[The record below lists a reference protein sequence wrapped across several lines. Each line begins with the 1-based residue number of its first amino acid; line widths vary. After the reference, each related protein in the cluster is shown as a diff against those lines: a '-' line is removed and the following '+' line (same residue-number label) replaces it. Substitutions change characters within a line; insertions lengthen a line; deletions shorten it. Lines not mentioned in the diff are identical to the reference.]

1 MATIIDVNSKRRMVK
16 MSVDDILCVIS
27 QYQTL
32 INSKYDYEKIR
43 DVLSQNAFYLPED
56 L

>member
-1 MATIIDVNSKRRMVK
+1 MATIIDVNPKRRMVR
-16 MSVDDILCVIS
+16 MSVDDVLCVIS

-32 INSKYDYEKIR
+32 INTRYDYEKTR
-43 DVLSQNAFYLPED
+43 DILSQNAFYLPED